1 MLASPAKSLDWA
13 HPIVSEWFTTK
24 FGTPTEPQIAGWPVI
39 LSGQDALICAPTGS
53 GKTLAAFLACLDVL
67 VRKSLAGKLESRTE
81 VVYISPLKALSNDV
95 QKNLDAP
102 LAEILQLAQSK
113 GIETLDIRTAVRTGD
128 TLASDRQKM
137 IKKPPHILVTTPESL
152 YILLTAEKSRQNLK
166 HVTTVIVDEIHAVAD
181 DKRGSHLTLTLER
194 LDALAEKKPIR
205 IGLSATQ
212 RPLELIGRF
221 LVGNESLMPE
231 IIEVGQRRHFDL
243 SVVVPQN
250 ELQAVASQDVWTE
263 IYDYITELV
272 NQHRSTLVFVNTRKL
287 SERLAYNLS
296 QRLGD
301 EVVGAHHGSL
311 SRELRLA
318 AEQKLKAGKLKVLV
332 ATASLELGIDI
343 GSIDLVCQ
351 IGSPR
356 SISAALQRI
365 GRAGHWRGATPK
377 GRLFATTRDE
387 LVECAALVKAIQEG
401 EMDRIAI
408 PDCALDVLAQQVIAA
423 CSASDW
429 KEEDLYN
436 LVKRAYPYRDLSPE
450 DFDRVLEMV
459 SEGVAGRNYSYGR
472 FVHRDRINKVLKG
485 RRGSR
490 LAAVT
495 NAGTIPETNVFTVIA
510 EPDEQMVGTLDEDFS
525 LESNAGDIILLGNTS
540 WIVRKVEGIQGK
552 VRVIDAKGAPPTVP
566 FWLGEGLGR
575 TIELSQ
581 QVAEIRELVV
591 NAKAIGVSPMSR
603 LTNSCGLCQ
612 SGAEQV
618 IAYINEGVRVLGAV
632 PTQKRLI
639 AERFFDESGGMQ
651 LIIHSPFGARINKAW
666 GLALRKKFCQSFNFE
681 LQAAA
686 TDNGINIS
694 LTDKHSF
701 PLQEVFHYLHP
712 NSLRHVLEQTALQ
725 APLFTVRFR
734 WDATRALALLRYSG
748 GKKTPPHLQRMRAED
763 LLSSVFPQAAACQ
776 DNIKGEI
783 DIPDHPLINEV
794 MKDVLT
800 EAMDI
805 EGLSKILQ
813 DIIAGEIECLAV
825 DTTMPSAFAAEI
837 LNANP
842 YAYLDDAPLEERR
855 ARAVGM
861 RRVLPDEMARELG
874 GLDLQAIEQVKR
886 EAFCDIRNADE
897 MHDLLMSLVFLPV
910 DNYLFEQSSTTRE
923 YWLSLL
929 NELEHAKRA
938 TLLLDSPNRK
948 PSYVAAENYA
958 SFLDP
963 ELRAS
968 IIERA
973 VYGFLMHSGPVT
985 METIQ
990 KELGFEPDEI
1000 QFALIALETRGTVLR
1015 GNFTPS
1021 NTVSE
1026 LEWCERGLLSRIHRL
1041 TIGSLRKQIEA
1052 VSPAQ
1057 FMDWLFNWQ
1066 HVSNV
1071 GQLIGEH
1078 GTLEVLRQLQGFE
1091 ISANAWESQVLPSR
1105 VKNFNFTHLDKL
1117 CLTGQVG
1124 WGRLSRHPSV
1134 FDMQSTSRVT
1144 PNGFSPIAFY
1154 LREEG
1159 MWYQQDDVQV
1169 NKSILS
1175 AQARLVLEYLELKG
1189 ASFFFDIVRSLKLI
1203 NSELETALWEL
1214 VTAGLVTADG
1224 FDNMRSIICPRRK
1237 QGQGKNKNLSMPRH
1251 SPGRWSLL
1259 LPERNDNAGIE
1270 AACWMLLRR
1279 YGIVFRELLARE
1291 VNVPKWRDLLNTFR
1305 RMEARGEIRGGRF
1318 VNGFIGEQFASQ
1330 TAVDSLRASKTL
1342 IPAEREISIFASDP
1356 LNLVGTIVPGA
1367 KVAAN
1372 SGQRLLFV
1380 GGVYKE

>member
-13 HPIVSEWFTTK
+13 HPIVSEWFITK

-53 GKTLAAFLACLDVL
+53 GKTFAAFLACIDSL
-67 VRKSLAGKLESRTE
+67 VRKSLAGKLEPRTE

-137 IKKPPHILVTTPESL
+137 IKNPPHILVTTPESL
-152 YILLTAEKSRQNLK
+152 YILLTAEKSRQNLR

-181 DKRGSHLTLTLER
+181 DKRGSHLSLTLER
-194 LDALAEKKPIR
+194 LDELAEKKPIR

-212 RPLELIGRF
+212 RPLDLIGRF
-221 LVGNESLMPE
+221 LVGNDVSMPK
-231 IIEVGQRRHFDL
+231 IIEVSQRRQFDL
-243 SVVVPQN
+243 SVVVPEN
-250 ELQAVASQDVWTE
+250 ELQAVASQDIWTE
-263 IYDYITELV
+263 IYDHITELV
-272 NQHRSTLVFVNTRKL
+272 KQHRSTLVFVNTRKL

-301 EVVGAHHGSL
+301 DVVGAHHGSL
-311 SRELRLA
+311 ARNLRLD
-318 AEQKLKAGKLKVLV
+318 AEQKLKSGQLKVLV

-356 SISAALQRI
+356 SIAAALQRV

-387 LVECAALVKAIQEG
+387 LVECAAIVKAIQEG
-401 EMDRIAI
+401 EMDRIVI
-408 PDCALDVLAQQVIAA
+408 PDCALDVLAQQIIAA

-429 KEEDLYN
+429 READLYAM
-436 LVKRAYPYRDLSPE
+436 VKRAYPYRDLSYE

-459 SEGVAGRNYSYGR
+459 SEGVAGRDYSYGR
-472 FVHRDRINKVLKG
+472 FVHRDRINKILKA
-485 RRGSR
+485 RRGAR
-490 LAAVT
+490 LAAIT

-510 EPDEQMVGTLDEDFS
+510 EPDEQTVGTLDEDFS
-525 LESNAGDIILLGNTS
+525 LESNVGDIILLGNTS
-540 WIVRKVEGIQGK
+540 WIVRKVEGIAGK
-552 VRVIDAKGAPPTVP
+552 VRVIDAKGSPPNVP

-591 NAKAIGVSPMSR
+591 NAKAIGISPMSR
-603 LTNSCGLCQ
+603 LTSSCGLCQ

-618 IAYINEGVRVLGAV
+618 IAYINEGVSVLGAV

-666 GLALRKKFCQSFNFE
+666 GLALRKKFCQTFNFE

-701 PLQEVFHYLHP
+701 PLGEVFHYLHP
-712 NSLRHVLEQTALQ
+712 NTLRHVLEQTALQ

-734 WDATRALALLRYSG
+734 WDATRSLALLRYSQ

-763 LLSSVFPQAAACQ
+763 LLASVFPQAAACQ
-776 DNIKGEI
+776 DNVKGDI
-783 DIPDHPLINEV
+783 DIPDHPLVNEV

-805 EGLSKILQ
+805 DGLTKILQ
-813 DIIAGEIECLAV
+813 DINSGEIECLAV

-842 YAYLDDAPLEERR
+842 YAFLDDAPLEERR

-861 RRVLPDEMARELG
+861 RRALPDDMARELG
-874 GLDLQAIEQVKR
+874 GLDPDAIEQVRR
-886 EAFCDIRNADE
+886 EAFPDIRNADE
-897 MHDLLMSLVFLPV
+897 MHDLLMSLIFLPI
-910 DNYLFEQSSTTRE
+910 DSNLFEQSSSTRE
-923 YWLSLL
+923 YWEGLL
-929 NELEHAKRA
+929 NELVLLNRA
-938 TLLLDSPNRK
+938 CILENSHLGR
-948 PSYVAAENYA
+948 PSWIACENLSA
-958 SFLDP
+958 LSANQIEP
-963 ELRAS
+963 EL
-968 IIERA
+968 IERA
-973 VYGFLMHSGPVT
+973 VFGLLMHSGPMT
-985 METIQ
+985 QDQILER
-990 KELGFEPDEI
+990 LGFSMSEI
-1000 QFALIALETRGTVLR
+1000 QFSLVALETRGTILR
-1015 GNFTPS
+1015 GSFTPS
-1021 NTVSE
+1021 NMVSDI
-1026 LEWCERGLLSRIHRL
+1026 EWCERGLLSRIHRL
-1041 TIGSLRKQIEA
+1041 TIGRLRKQIEA

-1066 HVSNV
+1066 HVSGI

-1091 ISANAWESQVLPSR
+1091 IAANAWESQIFPAR
-1105 VKNFNFTHLDKL
+1105 VKNYNSTHLDKL

-1134 FDMQSTSRVT
+1134 FDMQSTTRVT

-1159 MWYQQDDVQV
+1159 MWYQEEDVQI
-1169 NKSILS
+1169 NKSVLS
-1175 AQARLVLEYLELKG
+1175 IQGKLVLEYLERKG

-1203 NSELETALWEL
+1203 NAELETALWEL

-1224 FDNMRSIICPRRK
+1224 FENMRSIICPRRR
-1237 QGQGKNKNLSMPRH
+1237 QGLGKSKNVSMPRH

-1259 LPERNDNAGIE
+1259 LPEHSENAGIE

-1279 YGIVFRELLARE
+1279 YGIVFRELLTKE
-1291 VNVPKWRDLLNTFR
+1291 VNVPKWRDLLNTYR

-1318 VNGFIGEQFASQ
+1318 IKGFIGEQFACQ
-1330 TAVDSLRASKTL
+1330 MAVDSLRASKTL
-1342 IPAEREISIFASDP
+1342 IPSNREIVISASDP
-1356 LNLVGTIVPGA
+1356 LNLVSVIVPGT

-1372 SGQRLLFV
+1372 SGQNLLFV

>member
-53 GKTLAAFLACLDVL
+53 GKTLAAFLACLDSL
-67 VRKSLAGKLESRTE
+67 VRKSLAGKLEPRTE

-152 YILLTAEKSRQNLK
+152 YILLTAEKSRQNLR

-181 DKRGSHLTLTLER
+181 DKRGTHLSLTLER
-194 LDALAEKKPIR
+194 LDALAVKKPVR

-221 LVGNESLMPE
+221 LVGNDVSMPK
-231 IIEVGQRRHFDL
+231 IIEVTQRRHFDL

-250 ELQAVASQDVWTE
+250 ELQAVASQDIWTE
-263 IYDYITELV
+263 TYDYITELV
-272 NQHRSTLVFVNTRKL
+272 KQHRSTLVFVNTRKL

-296 QRLGD
+296 KRLGD
-301 EVVGAHHGSL
+301 DVVGAHHGSL
-311 SRELRLA
+311 ARNLRLD
-318 AEQKLKAGKLKVLV
+318 AEQKLKSGQLKVLV

-356 SISAALQRI
+356 SIAAALQRV

-387 LVECAALVKAIQEG
+387 LVECAAIVKAIQEG
-401 EMDRIAI
+401 EMDRIVI
-408 PDCALDVLAQQVIAA
+408 PDCALDVLAQQIIAA
-423 CSASDW
+423 CAASDW
-429 KEEDLYN
+429 READLFAM
-436 LVKRAYPYRDLSPE
+436 VKRAYPYRDLSYE
-450 DFDRVLEMV
+450 EFDRVLEMV

-472 FVHRDRINKVLKG
+472 FVHRDRINKILKG
-485 RRGSR
+485 RRGAR

-540 WIVRKVEGIQGK
+540 WIVKKVEGIQSK

-603 LTNSCGLCQ
+603 LTSSCGLCQ

-618 IAYINEGVRVLGAV
+618 TAYINEGVSVLGAV

-701 PLQEVFHYLHP
+701 PLGEVFHYLHP
-712 NSLRHVLEQTALQ
+712 NTLRHVLEQTALQ

-734 WDATRALALLRYSG
+734 WDATRSLALLRYSQ

-763 LLSSVFPQAAACQ
+763 LLASVFPQAAACQ
-776 DNIKGEI
+776 DNVKGDI

-805 EGLSKILQ
+805 DGLSKILE
-813 DIIAGEIECLAV
+813 DILSGEIECLAV
-825 DTTMPSAFAAEI
+825 DTPMPSAFAAEI

-842 YAYLDDAPLEERR
+842 YAFLDDAPLEERR

-861 RRVLPDEMARELG
+861 RRALPDDMARELG
-874 GLDLQAIEQVKR
+874 GLDLNAIEQVR
-886 EAFCDIRNADE
+886 HEAFPDIRNADE
-897 MHDLLMSLVFLPV
+897 MHDLLMSLVFLPI
-910 DNYLFEQSSTTRE
+910 DSYLFEQNQTTRE
-923 YWLSLL
+923 YWQGLL
-929 NELEHAKRA
+929 NELALAHRA
-938 TLLLDSPNRK
+938 CILDSSHLGK
-948 PSYVAAENYA
+948 PSWIACENLSNLSA
-958 SFLDP
+958 DQIESEF
-963 ELRAS
+963 
-968 IIERA
+968 IERA
-973 VYGFLMHSGPVT
+973 VYGLLMHVGPIT
-985 METIQ
+985 EEQIF
-990 KELGFEPDEI
+990 ERLGFSIGDI
-1000 QFALIALETRGTVLR
+1000 QFALVALETRGTILR
-1015 GNFTPS
+1015 GSFTPS
-1021 NTVSE
+1021 NMVSRV
-1026 LEWCERGLLSRIHRL
+1026 EWCERGLLSRIHRL

-1057 FMDWLFNWQ
+1057 YMDWLFNWQ
-1066 HVSNV
+1066 HVSSL

-1091 ISANAWESQVLPSR
+1091 IAANAWETQILPQR
-1105 VKNFNFTHLDKL
+1105 VKNYNSTHLDKL

-1134 FDMQSTSRVT
+1134 FDMQSTTRVT

-1159 MWYQQDDVQV
+1159 MWYQEHEVQI
-1169 NKSILS
+1169 NKSVLS
-1175 AQARLVLEYLELKG
+1175 TQGKLVLEYLERKG
-1189 ASFFFDIVRSLKLI
+1189 ASFFFDIVRSVKLV
-1203 NSELETALWEL
+1203 NAELETALWEL

-1224 FDNMRSIICPRRK
+1224 FENMRSIICPRRR
-1237 QGQGKNKNLSMPRH
+1237 QGLGKSKNASMPRH

-1259 LPERNDNAGIE
+1259 LPEQSENAGVE

-1279 YGIVFRELLARE
+1279 YGIVFRELLSRE

-1318 VNGFIGEQFASQ
+1318 INGFIGEQFASQ
-1330 TAVDSLRASKTL
+1330 MAVDSLRASKTL
-1342 IPAEREISIFASDP
+1342 IPAEREIVISACDP
-1356 LNLVGTIVPGA
+1356 LNLVNTIVPGA
-1367 KVAAN
+1367 KVAVN
-1372 SGQRLLFV
+1372 SGQKLLFV

>member
-53 GKTLAAFLACLDVL
+53 GKTFAAFLACLDVL
-67 VRKSLAGKLESRTE
+67 VRKSLAGNLEARTE
-81 VVYISPLKALSNDV
+81 VVYVSPLKALSNDV

-152 YILLTAEKSRQNLK
+152 YILLTAEKSRQNLR

-181 DKRGSHLTLTLER
+181 DKRGSHLSLTLER
-194 LDALAEKKPIR
+194 LDALALKKPIR

-221 LVGNESLMPE
+221 LVGNETLMPK

-250 ELQAVASQDVWTE
+250 ELQAVASQDIWTE
-263 IYDYITELV
+263 TYDYITELV
-272 NQHRSTLVFVNTRKL
+272 KQHRSTLVFVNTRKM

-301 EVVGAHHGSL
+301 DVVGAHHGSL
-311 SRELRLA
+311 SRQLRLD
-318 AEQKLKAGKLKVLV
+318 AEQKLKEGKLKVLV
-332 ATASLELGIDI
+332 ATASLELGIDV
-343 GSIDLVCQ
+343 GTIDLVCQ

-356 SISAALQRI
+356 SISAALQRV

-377 GRLFATTRDE
+377 GRLFATTRDD

-408 PDCALDVLAQQVIAA
+408 PDCALDVLAQQIIAI
-423 CSASDW
+423 CSASDCR
-429 KEEDLYN
+429 EEELFA
-436 LVKRAYPYRDLSPE
+436 LVKKAYPYRDLSYE

-472 FVHRDRINKVLKG
+472 FVHRDRINKILKG
-485 RRGSR
+485 RRGAR
-490 LAAVT
+490 LAAMT
-495 NAGTIPETNVFTVIA
+495 NAGTIPETNVFTVLA

-525 LESNAGDIILLGNTS
+525 IDSSAGDIILLGNTS
-540 WIVRKVEGIQGK
+540 WIIKKIEGIQGK

-575 TIELSQ
+575 TIELSK

-603 LTNSCGLCQ
+603 LTGTCGLCP

-618 IAYINEGVRVLGAV
+618 IAYINEGVSILGAV

-651 LIIHSPFGARINKAW
+651 LIIHSPYGARINKAW

-701 PLQEVFHYLHP
+701 PLPEVFHYLHP
-712 NSLRHVLEQTALQ
+712 NTLRHVLEQTALQ

-734 WDATRALALLRYSG
+734 WDATRSLALLRYSQ

-763 LLSSVFPQAAACQ
+763 LLASVFPQAAACQ
-776 DNIKGEI
+776 DNIKGDIE
-783 DIPDHPLINEV
+783 IPDHPLVNEV

-805 EGLSKILQ
+805 DGLSKILQ
-813 DIIAGEIECLAV
+813 DIISGEIECLAV
-825 DTTMPSAFAAEI
+825 DTTMPSAFAHEI

-842 YAYLDDAPLEERR
+842 YAFLDDAPLEERR

-874 GLDLQAIEQVKR
+874 GLDANAIEQIKR
-886 EAFCDIRNADE
+886 EAFPDIRNADE
-897 MHDLLMSLVFLPV
+897 MHDLLKELVFLPV
-910 DNYLFEQSSTTRE
+910 QSCLFDQNFGVRE
-923 YWLSLL
+923 FWQGLL
-929 NELEHAKRA
+929 KDLITANRA
-938 TLLLDSPNRK
+938 CILNDSPNGK
-948 PSYVAAENYA
+948 PSFVSCENLHFLQDAE
-958 SFLDP
+958 LDP
-963 ELRAS
+963 TF
-968 IIERA
+968 IERA
-973 VYGFLMHSGPVT
+973 VFGFLMHAGPVSQDRLV
-985 METIQ
+985 EEI
-990 KELGFEPDEI
+990 GFSSDEI
-1000 QFALIALETRGTVLR
+1000 QFALIAIETRGTILR

-1021 NTVSE
+1021 NMASDI
-1026 LEWCERGLLSRIHRL
+1026 EWCERGLLSRIHRL

-1066 HVSNV
+1066 HVSDI

-1078 GTLEVLRQLQGFE
+1078 GTLEILRQLHGFE
-1091 ISANAWESQVLPSR
+1091 IAASAWESQILPAR
-1105 VKNFNFTHLDKL
+1105 VRNYNAAHLDKL
-1117 CLTGQVG
+1117 CLTGQAG

-1134 FDMQSTSRVT
+1134 YDMQATTRVT

-1159 MWYQQDDVQV
+1159 MWYQDEDVQI
-1169 NKSILS
+1169 NKDVLS
-1175 AQARLVLEYLELKG
+1175 AQAKQVLECLEQRG
-1189 ASFFFDIVRSLKLI
+1189 ASFFFDMVRNLKLI
-1203 NSELETALWEL
+1203 NAELETALWEL
-1214 VTAGLVTADG
+1214 VTAGLLTADG
-1224 FDNMRSIICPRRK
+1224 FDNMRSIICPRRR
-1237 QGQGKNKNLSMPRH
+1237 QGQGKNNKTSMPRH

-1259 LPERNDNAGIE
+1259 MAERNENAGIE

-1279 YGIVFRELLARE
+1279 YGIVFRELLVRE

-1318 VNGFIGEQFASQ
+1318 ISGFVGEQFASQ
-1330 TAVDSLRASKTL
+1330 MAVDSLRASKTL
-1342 IPAEREISIFASDP
+1342 IPSDREITIHASDP

-1367 KVAAN
+1367 KVAIN
-1372 SGQRLLFV
+1372 SGQRLTFV
-1380 GGVYKE
+1380 GGIYKE